1 VSYATVTVLGATE
14 AAESAEIVNP
24 ILPVPNE
31 MFWGAVFF
39 FVLWALMKWVFL
51 PPVQRTM
58 QRRADVMRAD
68 QEAADAAAALAAA
81 EATDYE
87 QSLAAA
93 RAEAVRLIE
102 GARAEAES
110 ERRRLV
116 GAAEAEAATM
126 RAAAAAE
133 IAEAKQA
140 AMAQMRE
147 GVGSVAVSAA
157 SAVVNR
163 DLDPAAQQS
172 LVQQYL
178 DQASSAN

>member
-1 VSYATVTVLGATE
+1 MSYATVTVLA
-14 AAESAEIVNP
+14 AAEAGETVEVINP

-31 MFWGAVFF
+31 IFWGGLCF

-68 QEAADAAAALAAA
+68 EEAAAAARAQAAEEAAA
-81 EATDYE
+81 YD
-87 QSLAAA
+87 QSLASA

-102 GARAEAES
+102 AARSEAEAE
-110 ERRRLV
+110 RARVV

-133 IAEAKQA
+133 IAEAKRA
-140 AMAQMRE
+140 AMDQMRE
-147 GVGSVAVSAA
+147 GVGAVAVSAA
-157 SAVVNR
+157 AAVVNK

-178 DQASSAN
+178 DQAGSAN